1 MSFVSSPCSL
11 PDTKL
16 SPSVAWA
23 VNWLLCGWLPSLD
36 APAEKFF
43 KSPGTLEAPVEQ
55 IWYDVLRIRE
65 GKHVSSLIEMEH
77 SMLLLA
83 FLGSNLERRRRLR
96 TAVKAQPQ
104 TGISPLAVLYHVL

>member
-1 MSFVSSPCSL
+1 MGGYPL
-11 PDTKL
+11 Y
-16 SPSVAWA
+16 
-23 VNWLLCGWLPSLD
+23 D
-36 APAEKFF
+36 APAEEFF
-43 KSPGTLEAPVEQ
+43 KNPGTFEAPVEQ
-55 IWYDVLRIRE
+55 IWYDVPRIRE

-83 FLGSNLERRRRLR
+83 FLGSNLVRRRRLR